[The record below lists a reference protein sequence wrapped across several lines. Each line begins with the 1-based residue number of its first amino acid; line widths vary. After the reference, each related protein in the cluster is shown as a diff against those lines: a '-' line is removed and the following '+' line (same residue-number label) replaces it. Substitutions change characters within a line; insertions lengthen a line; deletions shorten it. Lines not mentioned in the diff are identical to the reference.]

1 MEGLKEFFTY
11 LTNQLKFWFIVKEWE
26 NGLQLRNGKI
36 KRELK
41 YGIYFKIPF
50 LDAVFCKPKRI
61 QDVIISQVN
70 FTTKDDKQITAS
82 ASAFFK
88 INNIKEYYNGYAE
101 PLSIL
106 DGFIKN
112 EINRYFLT
120 TDYADFDLDLFEKRV
135 LLHLQKIEGKGMLF
149 EDFKLI
155 TFSNAKTYRIITDK
169 LYSQIN
175 SELDTQVY

>member
-1 MEGLKEFFTY
+1 M
-11 LTNQLKFWFIVKEWE
+11 
-26 NGLQLRNGKI
+26 
-36 KRELK
+36 
-41 YGIYFKIPF
+41 
-50 LDAVFCKPKRI
+50 
-61 QDVIISQVN
+61 
-70 FTTKDDKQITAS
+70 
-82 ASAFFK
+82 
-88 INNIKEYYNGYAE
+88 
-101 PLSIL
+101 

-120 TDYADFDLDLFEKRV
+120 TDYADFDLDIFEKRV

-169 LYSQIN
+169 LYAQIN